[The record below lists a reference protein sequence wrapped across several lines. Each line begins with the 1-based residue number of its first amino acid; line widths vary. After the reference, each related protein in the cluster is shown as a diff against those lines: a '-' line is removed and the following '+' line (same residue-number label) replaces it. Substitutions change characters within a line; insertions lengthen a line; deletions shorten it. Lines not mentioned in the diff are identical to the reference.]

1 MGKARVLVLD
11 VVLTGQLSD
20 VTIYIYVGT
29 VLGRQRPSW
38 VSKNMSSE
46 QNDGHID
53 KWFDNNHKQ
62 RDAQQTR
69 MHN

>member
-1 MGKARVLVLD
+1 MVKGQDLASD
-11 VVLTGQLSD
+11 AVLTGQSSD

-46 QNDGHID
+46 QNDGYID

-62 RDAQQTR
+62 RDAQ
-69 MHN
+69 